1 MEFPVAE
8 KEFNNHDT
16 LAQQAPQNVPHS
28 AGKTRSRALWIIL
41 LVFFAFVVI
50 VLLTERKD
58 TINWVEDY
66 EAGIK
71 LAKQQ
76 NKPVFL
82 AFYKSYIPTN
92 TLERIYANRSIKSY
106 IETRFVPILI
116 DAAKQ
121 PEIAKRYNVNYY
133 PAHYIKQPDSNEVF
147 GPIGY
152 RPPRDFIDE
161 LKGLIKKMEL
171 PSE

>member
-1 MEFPVAE
+1 MAE
-8 KEFNNHDT
+8 KEFSNQNT
-16 LAQQAPQNVPHS
+16 SAQQVPQNVPPS
-28 AGKTRSRALWIIL
+28 TGKKQSRVLWIIL

-50 VLLTERKD
+50 VFLTQHKD
-58 TINWVEDY
+58 AIDWVEDY
-66 EAGIK
+66 DAGIK

-82 AFYKSYIPTN
+82 AFYKSYIPMH
-92 TLERIYANRSIKSY
+92 TLERIYTNRYIKGY
-106 IETRFVPILI
+106 IEARFIPILI

-152 RPPRDFIDE
+152 RPPPDFISE
-161 LKGLIKKMEL
+161 LKGLIKKMEM
-171 PSE
+171 SGE